1 LKKILKYVT
10 FRILYESMGYP
21 YLACTLEGYPY
32 EYVNT
37 PKSHK
42 ITNKRL
48 FFSFLTRVKGC
59 YHSFVTMEVR
69 MRK

>member
-1 LKKILKYVT
+1 LKYVT

-21 YLACTLEGYPY
+21 YLACTLEAYPY

-42 ITNKRL
+42 ITNVY
-48 FFSFLTRVKGC
+48 FLV
-59 YHSFVTMEVR
+59 S
-69 MRK
+69 